1 MPREIRSSDPTSQHT
16 RDKIL
21 EVAAVHFARGGYRGV
36 GMRGLA
42 TEVGLSKS
50 ALFHHFSTKLE
61 LYEEVLERVL
71 ERLELALD
79 AGRKT
84 HGGPVECL
92 EAWIDSAILALA
104 EDLPSARLLMRT
116 MLEEEPFSPLLREP
130 RAGRP
135 MMAPEMRLARIL
147 GRLGALL
154 EEGVAAGVFRPLSI
168 GDAAQTTIGTIV
180 FHFASGDLGQVLLG
194 ESSVAA
200 PLAERRRN
208 EVTDFIRRGLLA

>member
-1 MPREIRSSDPTSQHT
+1 MPREIPSSDPTSQHS

-42 TEVGLSKS
+42 TEVGLSKL

-61 LYEEVLERVL
+61 LYEEVLDRVL

-116 MLEEEPFSPLLREP
+116 MLDQKDVDTTST
-130 RAGRP
+130 RA
-135 MMAPEMRLARIL
+135 
-147 GRLGALL
+147 
-154 EEGVAAGVFRPLSI
+154 
-168 GDAAQTTIGTIV
+168 
-180 FHFASGDLGQVLLG
+180 
-194 ESSVAA
+194 
-200 PLAERRRN
+200 
-208 EVTDFIRRGLLA
+208 RRGRWWI